1 MRENIN
7 KKEIDSMKKMIGMN
21 LGKIGTVLT
30 VATAVLGVIEG
41 VVDKKQQDR
50 IIKETVKYEVQKAL
64 SKKR

>member
-1 MRENIN
+1 
-7 KKEIDSMKKMIGMN
+7 MKKMIGKN

-30 VATAVLGVIEG
+30 VTTAVLGIIEG

-50 IIKETVKYEVQKAL
+50 IIKEAVKYEVQKAL

>member
-1 MRENIN
+1 MKKE
-7 KKEIDSMKKMIGMN
+7 KEIDSMKKMIGKN
-21 LGKIGTVLT
+21 LGKIGTALT
-30 VATAVLGVIEG
+30 VATAILGVIEG

>member
-1 MRENIN
+1 MKKE
-7 KKEIDSMKKMIGMN
+7 KEIDSMKKMIGKN

>member
-7 KKEIDSMKKMIGMN
+7 EKEIDSMKKMIGKN